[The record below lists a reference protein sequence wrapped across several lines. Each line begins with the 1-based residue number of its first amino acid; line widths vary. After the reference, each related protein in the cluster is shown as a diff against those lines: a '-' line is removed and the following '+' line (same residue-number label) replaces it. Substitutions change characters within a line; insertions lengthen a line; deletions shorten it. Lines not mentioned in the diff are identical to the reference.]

1 MVLQP
6 IGNCSEADSQCLWN
20 QRFPILYP
28 HQEHRQSALCSSAEL
43 STPYATMQNKEL
55 GLSINWKT
63 YWWLW
68 SRAWSIGNTI
78 HWIDVDDFPNLCNW
92 ATESFAV
99 VILLYISLYSNHS
112 YYKFLNSED
121 FSWLTCIGRLRLPL
135 TLSLIEYTEISNY
148 YPNLLIIPGSESR
161 IPAPLLSWWLCFIL
175 SIASTLILVVV
186 FFVSF
191 LLGKIVELLLLR
203 FVVDSNL
210 LLFLKVTIGLTMI
223 SFSRCWT
230 IGTLYSSLEFFERL
244 HSNERNDVKP
254 WI

>member
-1 MVLQP
+1 MSL
-6 IGNCSEADSQCLWN
+6 
-20 QRFPILYP
+20 
-28 HQEHRQSALCSSAEL
+28 
-43 STPYATMQNKEL
+43 PYASHK
-55 GLSINWKT
+55 
-63 YWWLW
+63 
-68 SRAWSIGNTI
+68 
-78 HWIDVDDFPNLCNW
+78 
-92 ATESFAV
+92 
-99 VILLYISLYSNHS
+99 SNHS
-112 YYKFLNSED
+112 YYKSLNSED
-121 FSWLTCIGRLRLPL
+121 FSWSTCIGDLRLPL

-148 YPNLLIIPGSESR
+148 YPNLFFIPGSESR
-161 IPAPLLSWWLCFIL
+161 ILAPLLSWWLCFIL

-210 LLFLKVTIGLTMI
+210 LLFLKMTIGLTMI